1 MFQQTIGI
9 PMGTNCALLLADL
22 FLHAYEA
29 DYLQGVLKNKDGKLA
44 QTFNSRFRYING
56 VLSLN
61 TFLFD
66 DYLHRIH
73 PNVDTRKVC
82 FLPRP

>member
-1 MFQQTIGI
+1 MMKGKLTIGKVKSSVFQQTIGI

-29 DYLQGVLKNKDGKLA
+29 DYLQGVLKNKDRKLA

-66 DYLHRIH
+66 D
-73 PNVDTRKVC
+73 
-82 FLPRP
+82 